1 MDEIKVASVRFAHR
15 RARVCSPAVTRP
27 VVWAVA
33 VCLAAAALE
42 GVLAGRGVRRRLTE
56 LRQPRY
62 SPPFAVWVAIG
73 VGYYVIAAV
82 VLARALDAPPS
93 GLRWIVL
100 SLISALLLMNALWNL
115 AFFRLKH
122 LTVAAIIAV
131 AYAPVAVSLMA
142 LLAGAD
148 PVSAW
153 VFLPYVVYLGY
164 AAWWIL
170 SLRRLNRT

>member
-1 MDEIKVASVRFAHR
+1 MASVRFAHR
-15 RARVCSPAVTRP
+15 RARVCSLAVTRP

-42 GVLAGRGVRRRLTE
+42 GVLAGRGVRRRLTG

-131 AYAPVAVSLMA
+131 AYAPVAVSLLA

-164 AAWWIL
+164 AAW
-170 SLRRLNRT
+170 

>member
-1 MDEIKVASVRFAHR
+1 MDEIQVPAVGAGHG

-27 VVWAVA
+27 VLWAVA

-42 GVLAGRGVRRRLTE
+42 GVLAGRGVQRRLTE

-82 VLARALDAPPS
+82 VLARALDAPTS

-115 AFFRLKH
+115 AFFRLEH
-122 LTVAAIIAV
+122 LTAAAIIAV
-131 AYAPVAVSLMA
+131 AYAPIAVSLMV
-142 LLAGAD
+142 LLAWYDA
-148 PVSAW
+148 VSAW
-153 VFLPYVVYLGY
+153 VFLPYLVYLGY

-170 SLRRLNRT
+170 SLRRLNRA